1 MSEEE
6 KSYKDFKN
14 LLGYM
19 GIEIFLAIDKGA
31 KNYETIQLFSGLS
44 LDCIKGRIPVLV
56 DLELIKIV
64 FEEYFLSEKG
74 INFKNHLEK
83 GN

>member
-19 GIEIFLAIDKGA
+19 GIEILLAIDKGA
-31 KNYETIQLFSGLS
+31 KNHETI
-44 LDCIKGRIPVLV
+44 
-56 DLELIKIV
+56 
-64 FEEYFLSEKG
+64 
-74 INFKNHLEK
+74 
-83 GN
+83 

>member
-44 LDCIKGRIPVLV
+44 LDCIKGRIPVLE

-64 FEEYFLSEKG
+64 FEEHFLTEKG

-83 GN
+83 RN

>member
-44 LDCIKGRIPVLV
+44 IDCIKGRIPVLI
-56 DLELIKIV
+56 DLELIKKV
-64 FEEYFLSEKG
+64 FEEHFLTEKG
-74 INFKNHLEK
+74 INFKNYLEK

>member
-44 LDCIKGRIPVLV
+44 FDCIKGRIPVLI
-56 DLELIKIV
+56 DLELIKKV
-64 FEEYFLSEKG
+64 FEEHFLTEKG
-74 INFKNHLEK
+74 INFKNYLEK